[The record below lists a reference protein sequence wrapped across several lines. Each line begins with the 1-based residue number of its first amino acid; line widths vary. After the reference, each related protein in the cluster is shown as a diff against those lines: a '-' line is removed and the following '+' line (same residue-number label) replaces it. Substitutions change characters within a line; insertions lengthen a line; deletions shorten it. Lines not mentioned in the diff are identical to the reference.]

1 METCGQGTLPLYR
14 LIPLRTPL
22 VLASGPLG
30 RDARSLKRFAA
41 VAGGVVTKSVTREPQ
56 EGNPPPRVAR
66 VGEWSFVNWEDL
78 PNPGC
83 EAMAAAIREVK
94 ATGASCAVIGS
105 IGPLKSPEEQRDIAL
120 VLQEAGADALELNFK
135 WAAGADDNLLTRVV
149 RAVKGAVSI
158 PVIVKLAPFVGDIV
172 ENARA
177 AEDAGADALTAINSV
192 FPAMQID
199 VRRQRPTLSTGFGG
213 LSGRPILPLAVAAV
227 YRLYEAVR
235 VPILGCGGVVTGE
248 DALQLILAGAQAVQ
262 VCSAP
267 MAEGPAAFP
276 RIQQELE
283 DLLRELGLG
292 SLEACVG
299 LAHQTPIYRPKSAT
313 VRQTL

>member
-1 METCGQGTLPLYR
+1 MNAQREHTRLRELLPLCN
-14 LIPLRTPL
+14 PL

-30 RDARSLKRFAA
+30 RDARSMRRFAG
-41 VAGGVVTKSVTREPQ
+41 VAGALVTKSVTRLPQ

-66 VGEWSFVNWEDL
+66 VGEWAFVNWEDL

-94 ATGASCAVIGS
+94 ASGATCPIIGS
-105 IGPLKSPEEQRDIAL
+105 IGPLKSPEEQRDIACIL
-120 VLQEAGADALELNFK
+120 EEAGADALELNFK
-135 WAAGADDNLLTRVV
+135 WAAGFADNLLARVV
-149 RAVKGAVSI
+149 QAVKGAVSI

-213 LSGRPILPLAVAAV
+213 LSGRPILPLAVAAI
-227 YRLYEAVR
+227 YRLYQAVR
-235 VPILGCGGVVTGE
+235 IPILGSGGVVTGE
-248 DALQLILAGAQAVQ
+248 DALQMILAGAQAVQ
-262 VCSAP
+262 ICTAP
-267 MAEGPAAFP
+267 MVEGPAAFT
-276 RIQQELE
+276 RIQRELE
-283 DLLRELGLG
+283 NLVQELGLG
-292 SLEACVG
+292 SPEACVG
-299 LAHQTPIYRPKSAT
+299 LAHRRPIYRPKSAT